1 MRLFGLS
8 KASVLAWSRPT
19 GPERPSMTLL
29 EFLPH
34 FALCSDRGKNAS
46 KTNVAWLRNCP
57 YHQILTLF
65 PEIAHNEQ
73 LIILW
78 LWVPQHAQENK
89 LLPIQSISSS
99 HRAQVITPC
108 STSLQQ
114 ILSVTDRATLL
125 FSVERISKGFFFL
138 FDSFSV
144 VKDLPDNTWG
154 DGIDLT
160 FYSAILQHFFG
171 RPFSFC

>member
-1 MRLFGLS
+1 M
-8 KASVLAWSRPT
+8 
-19 GPERPSMTLL
+19 
-29 EFLPH
+29 
-34 FALCSDRGKNAS
+34 
-46 KTNVAWLRNCP
+46 
-57 YHQILTLF
+57 
-65 PEIAHNEQ
+65 
-73 LIILW
+73 
-78 LWVPQHAQENK
+78 PQHAQENK